1 LPSLDRKLMAM
12 TRDDVEDQEVD
23 LWWGSYAGRTML
35 PSFLVCLVL
44 TGLIILLAW
53 IFVGRGQLKLT
64 ILGLGGLL
72 WLVQLLRFAYR
83 YFGFNYRLTSKRL
96 FRSQSRQ
103 PLQIPLADIAEVH
116 VERNGFE
123 KLVGV
128 GRVVITFPDRT
139 RPALVLAGVTKPN
152 LVADQIRTACELAKQ
167 KH

>member
-1 LPSLDRKLMAM
+1 MPSLDRKLMAM

-35 PSFLVCLVL
+35 PSFLVCLAL